1 MAEILPLPISR
12 LSEAFQG
19 AQQDLMHHIGEVHKN
34 LRNNA
39 AKVVEPLSKLTGNL
53 NNNVMTPL
61 NLQVNGALAKLS
73 PPTAAVRRIL
83 PRSDVSS
90 CRDRKQQ

>member
-53 NNNVMTPL
+53 NSNVIAPL
-61 NLQVNGALAKLS
+61 NLQVHGALAKLT
-73 PPTAAVRRIL
+73 PPAAVGSAAELAL
-83 PRSDVSS
+83 PF
-90 CRDRKQQ
+90 